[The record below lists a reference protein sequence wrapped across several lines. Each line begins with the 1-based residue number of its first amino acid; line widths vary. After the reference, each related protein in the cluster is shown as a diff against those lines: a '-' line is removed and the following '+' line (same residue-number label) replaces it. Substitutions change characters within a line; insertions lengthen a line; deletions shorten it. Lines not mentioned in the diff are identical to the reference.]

1 MVAGERAI
9 EPLINRRLWAR
20 SQEDAHDR
28 ARVVTTQMEAEQW
41 VLIARSWVSSARGG
55 TVTLVFARQ
64 EVRSHA
70 DMARTLQ
77 AFYLSGQYLA

>member
-1 MVAGERAI
+1 MVAIVPSIVAGEASP
-9 EPLINRRLWAR
+9 EPLVSRRLWAR

-28 ARVVTTQMEAEQW
+28 ARVVTTQMQADQW

-64 EVRSHA
+64 EVSPDL
-70 DMARTLQ
+70 DMAPRD
-77 AFYLSGQYLA
+77 